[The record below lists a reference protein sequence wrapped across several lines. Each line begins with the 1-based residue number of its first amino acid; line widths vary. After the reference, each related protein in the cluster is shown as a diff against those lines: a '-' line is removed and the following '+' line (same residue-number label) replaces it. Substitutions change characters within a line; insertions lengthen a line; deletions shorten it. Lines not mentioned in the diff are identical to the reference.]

1 MHPPRKTNFARHL
14 RRNESPAE
22 KLLWQELRGRRLGG
36 YKFRRQVPKDKYVVD
51 FVCEEKRLI
60 VEIDGLSHQDAGEYD
75 ENRTHVLESMGYHVI
90 RFANDDVYEDV
101 AETVEAIWNWLKSAE
116 S

>member
-22 KLLWQELRGRRLGG
+22 KLLWQELRGHRLGG

-51 FVCEEKRLI
+51 FVCEKKTPHRR
-60 VEIDGLSHQDAGEYD
+60 
-75 ENRTHVLESMGYHVI
+75 N
-90 RFANDDVYEDV
+90 
-101 AETVEAIWNWLKSAE
+101 
-116 S
+116 